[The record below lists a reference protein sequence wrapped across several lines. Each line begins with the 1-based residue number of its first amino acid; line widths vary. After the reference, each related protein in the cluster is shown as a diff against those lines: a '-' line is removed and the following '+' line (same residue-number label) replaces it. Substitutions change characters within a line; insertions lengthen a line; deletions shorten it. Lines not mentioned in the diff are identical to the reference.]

1 MPKRSSSNKGERPEK
16 NMDEGRTVKKT
27 NNGKVD
33 SSDVKKN
40 FPMQDEPHINHITY
54 NQTQEYFAVAT
65 NIGFEIIQNDSSTDR
80 LKKKSQRLGESVA
93 LIEMMYKTNI
103 IVLVLAKQ
111 KNKVVIWDDH
121 EKKNRTEI
129 TFNNNVN
136 IKNIKLRKDL
146 LVVVLEDKIF
156 VFNFETLK
164 LVE

>member
-1 MPKRSSSNKGERPEK
+1 VS
-16 NMDEGRTVKKT
+16 
-27 NNGKVD
+27 
-33 SSDVKKN
+33 
-40 FPMQDEPHINHITY
+40 
-54 NQTQEYFAVAT
+54 
-65 NIGFEIIQNDSSTDR
+65 
-80 LKKKSQRLGESVA
+80 

-129 TFNNNVN
+129 TFNNNVD

-164 LVE
+164 LVEQVETCQNPLGLCGIATDEKPISKTIVCLHTDKGSLKTLNYGKNMVAVIVV

>member
-1 MPKRSSSNKGERPEK
+1 
-16 NMDEGRTVKKT
+16 
-27 NNGKVD
+27 
-33 SSDVKKN
+33 
-40 FPMQDEPHINHITY
+40 
-54 NQTQEYFAVAT
+54 
-65 NIGFEIIQNDSSTDR
+65 
-80 LKKKSQRLGESVA
+80 
-93 LIEMMYKTNI
+93 MMYKTNI

-164 LVE
+164 LVEQVETC